1 MAITE
6 ADLTVLRS
14 FLQENLQGVIRGM
27 HFNHTPVKKELV
39 SIQPI
44 IFWADTSRQ
53 YSIFTF
59 RDLKS
64 INREHILQEIIS
76 KA

>member
-6 ADLTVLRS
+6 ADLAALRS
-14 FLQENLQGVIRGM
+14 FLNENLQGVIRSM
-27 HFNHTPVKKELV
+27 HFNHTSVKKDLV

-44 IFWADTSRQ
+44 IFWADTSKH

-64 INREHILQEIIS
+64 INREQILQEILS
-76 KA
+76 KV